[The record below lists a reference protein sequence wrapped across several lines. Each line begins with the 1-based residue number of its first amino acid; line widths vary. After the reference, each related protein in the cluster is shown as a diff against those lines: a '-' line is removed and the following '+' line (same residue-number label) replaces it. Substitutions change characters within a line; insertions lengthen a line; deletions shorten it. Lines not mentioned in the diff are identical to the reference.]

1 MYRNRLTRKSR
12 YRDPNNLHVIPTAS
26 VVNKVPVQHI
36 QTPAMQQTFSS
47 TIPVL
52 IPPANVLIPP
62 ANALNPPV
70 NFFGTNSNNF
80 PNTFKK
86 KRRNRGK
93 RKRNQKPFA
102 NKNVLNN
109 PSDFRWFN
117 SNVTKKV
124 NNVADVPMQKETEK
138 VVVPEVPVPAEEDFE
153 EVEVASS
160 EGDAKRIPVGFRKSK
175 LLYLNYKQKSFFKPK
190 FYNFS
195 PQRIVVNCLN
205 VADDVSVDCD
215 VVSEAEYDE
224 GEIDNLDPC
233 DAVEKFGKIIEIE
246 DDEMTDEAEGETGYD
261 NNNEVDD
268 STHVV
273 TDETEDSSH
282 TIIDEVNKEVTHSI
296 SNEADEKSKC
306 TATIEVTEKSS
317 AVANEVNKKSPDIGV
332 ISKAGKENVPNNVSI
347 K

>member
-36 QTPAMQQTFSS
+36 QTPAMQQTFTS

-62 ANALNPPV
+62 ANVLNPPV
-70 NFFGTNSNNF
+70 NFFGTNSNNY

-117 SNVTKKV
+117 SNVSKKV
-124 NNVADVPMQKETEK
+124 NNVADVPVKKETEK

-190 FYNFS
+190 FYNIS

-233 DAVEKFGKIIEIE
+233 DAIEKFGKIIEIE
-246 DDEMTDEAEGETGYD
+246 DEDEMTDEAEGETGHD
-261 NNNEVDD
+261 HNNEMED
-268 STHVV
+268 STHVI

-282 TIIDEVNKEVTHSI
+282 TIIDEVNKEVTHSV
-296 SNEADEKSKC
+296 SNEAD
-306 TATIEVTEKSS
+306 EKSS

-332 ISKAGKENVPNNVSI
+332 TSKAGKENVPNNVSI
-347 K
+347 QYIFFFAI

>member
-26 VVNKVPVQHI
+26 VMNKVPMTPV
-36 QTPAMQQTFSS
+36 QTPAMQQAFPSV
-47 TIPVL
+47 IPVL

-62 ANALNPPV
+62 ANVLNPPV
-70 NFFGTNSNNF
+70 NFFDTNSNNY
-80 PNTFKK
+80 PGTYNK
-86 KRRNRGK
+86 KRRKRGR
-93 RKRNQKPFA
+93 RKRNPKPFA
-102 NKNVLNN
+102 NKNVLPN
-109 PSDFRWFN
+109 PADLRWFN
-117 SNVTKKV
+117 SNASKKV
-124 NNVADVPMQKETEK
+124 NNVANVPMEKETEK
-138 VVVPEVPVPAEEDFE
+138 VVVPEAPVPAEEDFE

-160 EGDAKRIPVGFRKSK
+160 EGDSKRIPVGFRKTK
-175 LLYLNYKQKSFFKPK
+175 LQYLNYKQKSFFKPK

-233 DAVEKFGKIIEIE
+233 DAIEKFGKIIEIE
-246 DDEMTDEAEGETGYD
+246 DEDEMTDEAEETGHD
-261 NNNEVDD
+261 INNEMEED

-273 TDETEDSSH
+273 TDETKVSSH
-282 TIIDEVNKEVTHSI
+282 AISDEVNKELAHSV
-296 SNEADEKSKC
+296 SNKVDEKSKC
-306 TATIEVTEKSS
+306 SATNEVTEKS
-317 AVANEVNKKSPDIGV
+317 VAKKINKKSTDIDAIG
-332 ISKAGKENVPNNVSI
+332 KAGKESGPNKVSI